1 MKEKPLVEWFSH
13 FKFSF
18 QIFPLARLKCK
29 SIFFSSCYR
38 KARKSFNQIKC
49 ENVFKTYTQEGK
61 NVMRFHWQWL
71 WHAFVANFM
80 FIFSNSRVE
89 YFFHTLWK
97 YKEESESQVQRV
109 SLLGTLVD
117 FIWISCTFSFL
128 SLLLQNTIFT
138 SIHSHFNEHTA
149 TLREGKNGERR
160 RKNQITRKNVIK
172 ILLFSQCDLYS
183 FTFLTP
189 PPVYSFIPTSH
200 EYIKIYKKIE
210 NIFQNKCVMEIPL
223 RCLLVDRINLNI
235 FLFIENVSSGMEWGA
250 MCGCQNKW
258 I

>member
-1 MKEKPLVEWFSH
+1 M
-13 FKFSF
+13 
-18 QIFPLARLKCK
+18 
-29 SIFFSSCYR
+29 
-38 KARKSFNQIKC
+38 
-49 ENVFKTYTQEGK
+49 
-61 NVMRFHWQWL
+61 
-71 WHAFVANFM
+71 
-80 FIFSNSRVE
+80 
-89 YFFHTLWK
+89 
-97 YKEESESQVQRV
+97 

-149 TLREGKNGERR
+149 TLREEKNGERR

-223 RCLLVDRINLNI
+223 RCLLVDRINLSI